1 MGHGVKEAV
10 ALLNFHCNERENG
23 KCQVSA
29 GCCAASLSAF
39 SRDSSIKT
47 GKARPDICIPQKE
60 AGMSSLRDEK
70 SVSPCVTVK
79 GTGNLSLLNCLASF
93 GQGVLT

>member
-1 MGHGVKEAV
+1 MGHGIKEGV
-10 ALLNFHCNERENG
+10 TLLNPHCNERENG

-29 GCCAASLSAF
+29 RCYVTPLLAF

-60 AGMSSLRDEK
+60 AGMISLREMK
-70 SVSPCVTVK
+70 
-79 GTGNLSLLNCLASF
+79 N
-93 GQGVLT
+93 